1 MKNVEITIRA
11 YEASTDLETLSAIW
25 FAASLLAHPFIGEE
39 RLREQRVLIETKYLP
54 EAETFVACRA
64 GAPVGFVSLLDNFIG
79 GLFVAPGQQGHG
91 IGRTLVA
98 HALKLKGEL
107 LLEVYTGNAQALR
120 FYEALGFEELSRRA
134 QDDEGLPFENAQLRL
149 KA

>member
-1 MKNVEITIRA
+1 MKNVETTIRA

-25 FAASLLAHPFIGEE
+25 FEASLLAHPFIGEE
-39 RLREQRVLIETKYLP
+39 RLREQRALIETKYLP
-54 EAETFVACRA
+54 EAETWVACRS
-64 GAPVGFVSLLDNFIG
+64 GEPVGFVSLLDHFIG
-79 GLFVAPGQQGHG
+79 GLFVASGQQGNG

-107 LLEVYTGNAQALR
+107 VLEVYTGNRQAYA
-120 FYEALGFEELSRRA
+120 FYEALGFNEQSRRA
-134 QDDEGLPFENAQLRL
+134 QDDEGLPFENAQMRL

>member
-1 MKNVEITIRA
+1 MKNLETTIRA

-64 GAPVGFVSLLDNFIG
+64 GEPVGFVSLLDNFIG

-107 LLEVYTGNAQALR
+107 VLEVYTGNVQALR
-120 FYEALGFEELSRRA
+120 FYEALGFEEQSRRA